1 MPTSSSTSANRDPDE
16 GIPLEKV
23 EVGEK
28 VIIPIEGYPSLEE
41 DWGHCLVGCF
51 TGRFPGIKAIEDLI
65 TSWGVQYCRVLR
77 ALRLRKNGDFVGK
90 TSKRTMGKGKHVVE
104 GDNPT
109 TSSGQ
114 TSNKTRRNQAG
125 NTAVAGT
132 EATASVAARPKTASQ
147 SLPPKPAAVPSVL
160 NESGAEGNCPGPT
173 AKPVAEGNILVPEA
187 NRKKKKNG
195 ETPSKAANVE
205 LPCAEPRTSLKA
217 VDRLNKD
224 QTTSKK
230 GDQRRGKAKQPAGLE
245 DINHGLDSGPSSTT
259 PKDIAAAIP
268 VAKTAAPTA
277 GQGDTPVLSNAG
289 KEGNATPKDVPK
301 AWKLPFKALKPPK
314 SDSPDFMRLWREKK
328 EILDGEN
335 KKIADNHNV
344 HNELA
349 AFNTKHYGR
358 PEG

>member
-1 MPTSSSTSANRDPDE
+1 MSKELPTSFEVSLPDGGTYIQKVVYE
-16 GIPLEKV
+16 GLPKYCFHC
-23 EVGEK
+23 K
-28 VIIPIEGYPSLEE
+28 KF
-41 DWGHCLVGCF
+41 GHNLL
-51 TGRFPGIKAIEDLI
+51 D
-65 TSWGVQYCRVLR
+65 CRVLR
-77 ALRLRKNGDFVGK
+77 ALRLRKNRDFVGK

-104 GDNPT
+104 GDNST

-160 NESGAEGNCPGPT
+160 DESGAEGNCPGPT
-173 AKPVAEGNILVPEA
+173 AKPVEEGNILVPEA
-187 NRKKKKNG
+187 NQKKKKKNG

-217 VDRLNKD
+217 VDGLNKD

-230 GDQRRGKAKQPAGLE
+230 GDQRRGKAKQSAGLE
-245 DINHGLDSGPSSTT
+245 DINHGLDAGPSSTT

-301 AWKLPFKALKPPK
+301 AWKPPFKALKPPK

-328 EILDGEN
+328 ELLDGEN

-344 HNELA
+344 HKELA
-349 AFNTKHYGR
+349 VFNTKHYGR
-358 PEG
+358 PEW